1 MLDVFSNGI
10 PVWAGDDTYNCFV
23 SSFQVAGH
31 QLLDRKAAL
40 FGGLIGP
47 ISTNVSSDVDIA
59 DMSTCYLDGLANGPA
74 LDDTTSF
81 VEIHTNADL
90 VETTRQPGCKG
101 AIVLDVPMEDIANY
115 PVHLDLQHSGIRH
128 CIFGQL
134 DLLRDGMLILEP
146 TVLHEG
152 KPLEIP
158 VNDSEPAFLHT
169 PSTIMKYDVATY
181 ISAFCATPVKDIFE
195 RKLAHCATAARAGQD
210 TVRMGSTYMKTQTKT
225 DILSHIH
232 HGGNASLYKL
242 HRLALSDSSFWG
254 SLTTDKLF
262 ALNDAARTQSAKV
275 KSLMLRR
282 VSLIQ
287 LDMDTRKADEKLIEA
302 GAHLDDLLL
311 DFFDQ
316 AERAVAYG

>member
-1 MLDVFSNGI
+1 MLDVFSNGV

-31 QLLDRKAAL
+31 QLLDRKSAL

-59 DMSTCYLDGLANGPA
+59 DMSTCYLDSLTNGPG
-74 LDDTTSF
+74 LDDTTTL
-81 VEIHTNADL
+81 VEIHTNADI
-90 VETTRQPGCKG
+90 VEATRQPGCEG
-101 AIVLDVPMEDIANY
+101 AIILDVPMEDIANY

-128 CIFGQL
+128 CVFGQINPV
-134 DLLRDGMLILEP
+134 RDGLLILEP

-158 VNDSEPAFLHT
+158 VNSFEPAFLHT

-181 ISAFCATPVKDIFE
+181 ISAFYETPTRDIFE
-195 RKLAHCATAARAGQD
+195 RKLAHCAKAARAGQD
-210 TVRMGSTYMKTQTKT
+210 TVQMGSTYMKTQTKT

-232 HGGNASLYKL
+232 HGGNASVYKL
-242 HRLALSDSSFWG
+242 HRLALSDMSFWK
-254 SLTTDKLF
+254 SFTTDKLF

-287 LDMDTRKADEKLIEA
+287 LGMDTGKADEKLIEA
-302 GAHLDDLLL
+302 GTHLDELLL
-311 DFFDQ
+311 GFFDQ
-316 AERAVAYG
+316 AERIVAHG